1 MKKMEKWK
9 MKKSFLFVI
18 QKWILARKYSTLTPY
33 SKLWGQS
40 TVETESP
47 IKGMKKNGKMEIEKF
62 IYVCNLK
69 INITPKNIHSNLIF
83 HALRSKYSGNL
94 KS

>member
-1 MKKMEKWK
+1 MEKWK

-18 QKWILARKYSTLTPY
+18 QKWILAQNISTLTPY

-40 TVETESP
+40 TVETQIP
-47 IKGMKKNGKMEIEKF
+47 IKGMKKKGKMENEKI

-69 INITPKNIHSNLIF
+69 INITPKNFHSNPIF
-83 HALRSKYSGNL
+83 QALRTKYIGNL
-94 KS
+94 KSY

>member
-1 MKKMEKWK
+1 MEKWK

-18 QKWILARKYSTLTPY
+18 QKWILPRKISTLTPY

-40 TVETESP
+40 TVETQSP
-47 IKGMKKNGKMEIEKF
+47 IKGMKKNGKMEIEKI

-69 INITPKNIHSNLIF
+69 INITPKNFHSNPIF
-83 HALRSKYSGNL
+83 QALRSKYNGNI
-94 KS
+94 KSY